1 MMSLP
6 FILHL
11 EEFSKARDGKI
22 LAVSIMFECL
32 WYIKFFEPML
42 YETQVPTIPHIQET
56 FDPTWAR
63 FMYSPY
69 FWFWAY
75 YVFKIEGNV

>member
-22 LAVSIMFECL
+22 SAMSFIFECYDTLNFFNLCFMKHRCQPHLIFRKL
-32 WYIKFFEPML
+32 WTKLEPHL
-42 YETQVPTIPHIQET
+42 
-56 FDPTWAR
+56 
-63 FMYSPY
+63 
-69 FWFWAY
+69 
-75 YVFKIEGNV
+75 

>member
-1 MMSLP
+1 MMSLS

-22 LAVSIMFECL
+22 SATSIIFEYL

-42 YETQVPTIPHIQET
+42 YETQVPTMHRIQET
-56 FDPTWAR
+56 LDP
-63 FMYSPY
+63 S
-69 FWFWAY
+69 
-75 YVFKIEGNV
+75 